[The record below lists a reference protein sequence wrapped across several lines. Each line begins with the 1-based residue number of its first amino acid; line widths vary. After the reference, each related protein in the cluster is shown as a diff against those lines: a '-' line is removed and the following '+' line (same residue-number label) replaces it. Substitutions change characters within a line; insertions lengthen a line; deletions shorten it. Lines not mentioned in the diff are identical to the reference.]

1 MPPSSMVSEAVN
13 STVTVVIPASTSI
26 PLGALPVSIVVL
38 LYTAISLSAG
48 LLLIYL
54 LWSHERRFT
63 YVAILAVLV
72 SLSTA
77 VSMTQQIHFAVDW
90 KNIKAGQYAMRGKLD
105 INASRAISNGSH
117 GLDLGLFWIQFY
129 TYNADAL
136 LVLFWAT
143 SLFLGTWRI
152 NPKMAWLGPLENH
165 IETCS
170 KVFGLV
176 FPAVLL
182 SVAQINPIAGRQII
196 FAIVCNACLVLSATI
211 GAVLIILTL
220 FKFIQS
226 RRLLNGSTFSSNG
239 RSQGNNYG
247 TGTGTGTGTGEH
259 AARAKK
265 AQRAI
270 DRSIIMRFTVA
281 FVLLSI
287 FEVVDI
293 VLEILSFRNAQVPAG
308 SLVSD
313 YQASSAIADVV
324 AFIPGVTCSLVAWAI
339 WGTTR
344 KYLKQ
349 TRELFASIF
358 CCCCNGRRATR
369 RSDSAN
375 MFEMGLGKSMTRSL
389 SMGTPNDHFCRL
401 SEGKDGAQV
410 TVTGGGRHAIRNSL
424 KEMDIRVE
432 TELTVMESASES
444 DEEAYANEDGKGS
457 NGLRPYPQR
466 PQR

>member
-1 MPPSSMVSEAVN
+1 
-13 STVTVVIPASTSI
+13 
-26 PLGALPVSIVVL
+26 
-38 LYTAISLSAG
+38 
-48 LLLIYL
+48 
-54 LWSHERRFT
+54 
-63 YVAILAVLV
+63 
-72 SLSTA
+72 
-77 VSMTQQIHFAVDW
+77 
-90 KNIKAGQYAMRGKLD
+90 
-105 INASRAISNGSH
+105 
-117 GLDLGLFWIQFY
+117 
-129 TYNADAL
+129 
-136 LVLFWAT
+136 
-143 SLFLGTWRI
+143 
-152 NPKMAWLGPLENH
+152 MAWLGPLENQ
-165 IETCS
+165 IETFS
-170 KVFGLV
+170 KVFAAI

-182 SVAQINPIAGRQII
+182 SIAQIKLIAGSQLI

-226 RRLLNGSTFSSNG
+226 RRLLNGSTFSSDG
-239 RSQGNNYG
+239 RSQGNNY
-247 TGTGTGTGTGEH
+247 GTGTGTGEH

-287 FEVVDI
+287 FEVVDV
-293 VLEILSFRNAQVPAG
+293 VLEILSFRNAQEPAG
-308 SLVSD
+308 SLASD

-324 AFIPGVTCSLVAWAI
+324 AFVPGVTCSLVAWAI

-349 TRELFASIF
+349 TRELFISVF
-358 CCCCNGRRATR
+358 CCCCNGRRAPR

-375 MFEMGLGKSMTRSL
+375 MFEMSLGKSMTRSL
-389 SMGTPNDHFCRL
+389 SMGASGDHFCRL
-401 SEGKDGAQV
+401 SEGRDGAHV
-410 TVTGGGRHAIRNSL
+410 TVTGGGKHATRASL